1 MTFFSLLVLMGDLV
15 PLVSCAG
22 RRGGDL
28 YTLVLIWRVIVVDI
42 LDHCNLFSSLGCV
55 DGVLTIPTT

>member
-1 MTFFSLLVLMGDLV
+1 MGDLV